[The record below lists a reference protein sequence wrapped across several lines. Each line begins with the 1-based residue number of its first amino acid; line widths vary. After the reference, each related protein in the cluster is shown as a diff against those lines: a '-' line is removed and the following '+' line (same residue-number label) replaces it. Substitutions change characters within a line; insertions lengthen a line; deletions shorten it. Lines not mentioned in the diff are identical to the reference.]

1 MAAANQQAKLAMLA
15 LLPLLLLSYGVS
27 SARCSTISGNTTDML
42 SLLEFKHA
50 IDNPGVLNSWN
61 SSMPHCQ
68 WDGVNCSRK
77 HPGRVTVLTLP
88 GLGLAGPISPYIR
101 NLTFLETL
109 DLSRNRFSGELPPLH
124 RFHKLQNLTLGNN
137 SLHGII
143 PDTLTNC
150 SNLKILDLS
159 GNSLIGEIP
168 LDIGLLPNL
177 SFLLLSV
184 NNLSGIVP
192 PTLKNTSQLQALS
205 LNDNQLMG
213 SIPDGLGRSQNLMAV
228 DLGANRLSGTVPG
241 TLFNCSSLQ
250 LLDLAVN
257 SLTNTL
263 PSEIILPKLTILY
276 LDHNNFEGHVPA
288 SLGNISRLQQLD
300 LSFNNF
306 SGQVPSSLGNL
317 GFLSYLSLKG
327 NKLEAKDS
335 QSWKFIDMLSNHDSL
350 QSLIL
355 SQNQFEGSIP
365 NSISNLSA
373 TLRQLGLGANKF
385 SGIVPTSIGNLTGLL
400 KLELSGNNLN
410 GSVEGWVGNLNKLEG
425 LDLNSNNFIG
435 PIPSSIGNFKN
446 LTFLRLDENQF
457 EGTIPS
463 SVGNL
468 SQLTQLALAKNKL
481 EGPIPPSLGNLPML
495 NYLNL
500 SYNNLHGFIPT
511 EIFRAQSAVAKFVL
525 SHNNLEGPLSLEIG
539 NLQQL
544 TELYVSSNKLTG
556 EIPTTLGNC
565 QGLQIIEM
573 DHNFFE
579 GNISTTLSDLK
590 SLTLLNLSHN
600 NLSGLIPTELGDL
613 QYLTQLDL
621 SYNDLQ
627 GEVPKNG
634 VFGSA
639 ISVSLI
645 GNQRLCG
652 GVQDLHMRPCPM
664 ASRRKE
670 TQYYLIRVLIPV
682 FGFMSLIM
690 LIYFLIT
697 ERKMSRPISL
707 AFPFFEEKL
716 KVSYNDLAEATQNF
730 SESNLVGRGG
740 YGSVYRGKL
749 LKRKLEVAVKVLDL
763 DMHGAEKS
771 FLSECEA
778 LRNIQHR
785 NLVPI
790 VTACSTVDT
799 EGKLFKAL
807 IYEFMPNGNLDI
819 WLHHKGDGKASK
831 RLDLT
836 QRINVIVNIADA
848 LDYLHNDTGSRSIIH
863 CDVKPSNI
871 LLDDDMTAH
880 LGDFGIASFYQGSS
894 SAPIRDSNTSSFGV
908 KGTIGYIAPEY
919 AGGGR
924 ASTCGDVYSFGIV
937 LLEVLTAKR
946 PTDPTFENELNIV
959 SFVEGNF
966 PDQILQVIDTG
977 LQDEFKP
984 FSQNSITERDV
995 NQCLCSLVEVAL
1007 SCTRQYPSERM
1018 NMRQAAAKLREV
1030 QASYVRG
1037 KPKNVSSK

>member
-1 MAAANQQAKLAMLA
+1 MAAANQPAKLAMLA
-15 LLPLLLLSYGVS
+15 LLPWLLLSYGVS
-27 SARCSTISGNTTDML
+27 SARCSTIPDNTTDML
-42 SLLEFKHA
+42 SLLEFKRA
-50 IDNPGVLNSWN
+50 IGNPGVLNSWN

-88 GLGLAGPISPYIR
+88 GLGLAGPISPYIG

-124 RFHKLQNLTLGNN
+124 RFHKLQNLTLGRN

-150 SNLKILDLS
+150 SNLKWLDLS
-159 GNSLIGEIP
+159 GNFLIGEIP

-177 SFLLLSV
+177 FFLQLSA
-184 NNLSGIVP
+184 NNLFGIVP
-192 PTLKNTSQLQALS
+192 PSLNTSQLAV
-205 LNDNQLMG
+205 LNLANNHLTG
-213 SIPDGLGRSQNLMAV
+213 SIPDGLGRSQNLWV
-228 DLGANRLSGTVPG
+228 NLGANRLSGTVPG
-241 TLFNCSSLQ
+241 TLLNSSSLQ
-250 LLDLAVN
+250 ILDLGVN
-257 SLTNTL
+257 MLGKAL
-263 PSEIILPKLTILY
+263 PSEIILPNLQQLT
-276 LDHNNFEGHVPA
+276 LDNNNFEGHLPA
-288 SLGNISRLQQLD
+288 SLGNISGLQSLE

-306 SGQVPSSLGNL
+306 NGQVPSSLGNL
-317 GFLSYLSLKG
+317 GILNYLNLMN

-335 QSWKFIDMLSNHDSL
+335 QSWKFIDMLSNHGSL
-350 QSLIL
+350 KVLIL
-355 SQNQFEGSIP
+355 SRNQFEGAIP

-373 TLRQLGLGANKF
+373 TLQKLGLGANNF
-385 SGIVPTSIGNLTGLL
+385 SGIVPTSIGNLTGLSM
-400 KLELSGNNLN
+400 LELSNNNLN
-410 GSVEGWVGNLNKLEG
+410 GSIEGWVGNLHKLEG
-425 LDLNSNNFIG
+425 LALNSNNFIG
-435 PIPSSIGNFKN
+435 PIPSSIGNLKN
-446 LTFLRLDENQF
+446 LTFLRLEENQF

-463 SVGNL
+463 SMGNL
-468 SQLTQLALAKNKL
+468 SQLAVLALAKNKL
-481 EGPIPPSLGNLPML
+481 EGPIPPSLGNLPVL
-495 NYLNL
+495 NHLNL
-500 SYNNLHGFIPT
+500 SYNNLHGVIPK
-511 EIFRAQSAVAKFVL
+511 EIFRAQSAVTKFVL
-525 SHNNLEGPLSLEIG
+525 SHNNLEGPLSLEIR

-544 TELYVSSNKLTG
+544 TELYVSSNNLAG

-565 QGLQIIEM
+565 QELQIIEM

-590 SLTLLNLSHN
+590 GLTLLNLSHN
-600 NLSGLIPTELGDL
+600 NLSGSIPTELGDL

-627 GEVPKNG
+627 GVVPKNG
-634 VFGSA
+634 VFGNA
-639 ISVSLI
+639 KSVSVI

-652 GVQDLHMRPCPM
+652 GVQDLHMRPCPI

-697 ERKMSRPISL
+697 ERKMSRPKSL

-819 WLHHKGDGKASK
+819 WLHHMGDGKSPK